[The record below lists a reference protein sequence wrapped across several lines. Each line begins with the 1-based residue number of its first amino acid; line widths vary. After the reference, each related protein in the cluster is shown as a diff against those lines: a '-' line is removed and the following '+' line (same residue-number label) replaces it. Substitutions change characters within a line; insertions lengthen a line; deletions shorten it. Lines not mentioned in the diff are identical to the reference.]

1 MKSMPMRNVRIALV
15 LFGLALMLLGAIV
28 LFGTVNPKRYL
39 GLAGWFILALIVHD
53 GVISAVTF
61 GVAFGLRKG
70 QKKQRIPGPVI
81 AIVEG
86 ALAVISVFA
95 IIVLPEI
102 LKKSI
107 GTKNPTI
114 LPLDYT
120 VNLLLFWAAIVVI
133 AAAMI
138 AGYYAVTRRQKLRPS
153 VTQA

>member
-1 MKSMPMRNVRIALV
+1 MKWTRRILIA
-15 LFGLALMLLGAIV
+15 FGLALLLLGAIV

-53 GVISAVTF
+53 GVISAITF

-70 QKKQRIPGPVI
+70 QRKQRIPGAVI

-107 GTKNPTI
+107 GTNNPTI

-120 VNLLLFWAAIVVI
+120 VNLALFWAAIVALAAVLI
-133 AAAMI
+133 AV
-138 AGYYAVTRRQKLRPS
+138 YYAVMRRQKPRPS

>member
-1 MKSMPMRNVRIALV
+1 MKATRIILVAFGVAL
-15 LFGLALMLLGAIV
+15 LLLGAIV
-28 LFGTVNPKRYL
+28 LFGMVNPKRYL
-39 GLAGWFILALIVHD
+39 GLASWFVLALIVHD

-70 QKKQRIPGPVI
+70 QRKQRIPGPVI

-102 LKKSI
+102 LKQTI
-107 GTKNPTI
+107 GTNNPTI
-114 LPLDYT
+114 LPLDY
-120 VNLLLFWAAIVVI
+120 VRNLALFWAGIVVL
-133 AAAMI
+133 AALLI
-138 AGYYAVTRRQKLRPS
+138 AGYYAVARRQKPRPS

>member
-1 MKSMPMRNVRIALV
+1 MKWTRRILIA
-15 LFGLALMLLGAIV
+15 FGLALLLLGAIV

-53 GVISAVTF
+53 GVISAITF

-70 QKKQRIPGPVI
+70 QRKQRIPGAVI

-107 GTKNPTI
+107 GT
-114 LPLDYT
+114 
-120 VNLLLFWAAIVVI
+120 
-133 AAAMI
+133 
-138 AGYYAVTRRQKLRPS
+138 
-153 VTQA
+153 

>member
-1 MKSMPMRNVRIALV
+1 MKTTRIILVAFGVAL
-15 LFGLALMLLGAIV
+15 LLLGAVV

-39 GLAGWFILALIVHD
+39 GLASWLILALIVHD

-81 AIVEG
+81 GIVEG

-102 LKKSI
+102 LKQAI

-120 VNLLLFWAAIVVI
+120 RNLLLFWAAIVVLAAVAI
-133 AAAMI
+133 AA
-138 AGYYAVTRRQKLRPS
+138 YYAVTRRQKPRPS

>member
-1 MKSMPMRNVRIALV
+1 MKATRIALV
-15 LFGLALMLLGAIV
+15 AFGVALLLLGAVV
-28 LFGTVNPKRYL
+28 LFGTVNPKKYL
-39 GLAGWFILALIVHD
+39 GLASWFILALIVHD

-102 LKKSI
+102 LKQAI

-120 VNLLLFWAAIVVI
+120 RNLLLFWAAIVVLAAVAI
-133 AAAMI
+133 AA
-138 AGYYAVTRRQKLRPS
+138 YYAVTRRQKPRPS
-153 VTQA
+153 VSQA

>member
-1 MKSMPMRNVRIALV
+1 MKLTRGILIA
-15 LFGLALMLLGAIV
+15 FGLALLLLGAIV
-28 LFGTVNPKRYL
+28 LFGTVNPKKYL
-39 GLAGWFILALIVHD
+39 GLASWFILALIVHD
-53 GVISAVTF
+53 GVISAITF

-102 LKKSI
+102 LKQSI

-120 VNLLLFWAAIVVI
+120 VNLLLFWAAIVALAAVLI
-133 AAAMI
+133 AA
-138 AGYYAVTRRQKLRPS
+138 YYAVTRRQKLRPS